1 MKRLLIA
8 LGAEMGVAREVKQF
22 VVTMERFIEKWV
34 RENHPIGPQQQIA
47 DDILDRILR
56 EAYEELKAEKASK
69 GKSVG
74 HA

>member
-8 LGAEMGVAREVKQF
+8 LGAEMGVARDVKQF
-22 VVTMERFIEKWV
+22 VASMTTLVEQWV
-34 RENHPIGPQQQIA
+34 RKNHPIGPQQQIA
-47 DDILDRILR
+47 DDILNRILR